1 MIGVYS
7 LYELVWFFFAY
18 SFLGWC
24 LEVCYCSV
32 NTGHFVNRGFL
43 NGPVCPIYGF
53 GMVLVLALLMP
64 VNDNLIL
71 LFLGGMVLAS
81 ALEFVGGWALK
92 QLFHT
97 SWWDYSDQPFNLKG
111 YICLKFSLAWGFCV
125 VFVMR
130 VIHPAVAALV
140 EGITT
145 VALGAAGVI
154 FGAVIATAF
163 LCDLIVTVLALAKIE
178 RDLGAIDQVAQMLQA
193 GSETISERLGNTA
206 LALDESM
213 DESRPA
219 LRARVDLLRAQIV
232 DNRHFVEQRLL
243 RAFPRMKHTRYPRS
257 VEIVRAWL
265 NEKSKK

>member
-1 MIGVYS
+1 M
-7 LYELVWFFFAY
+7 
-18 SFLGWC
+18 
-24 LEVCYCSV
+24 
-32 NTGHFVNRGFL
+32 RG
-43 NGPVCPIYGF
+43 
-53 GMVLVLALLMP
+53 
-64 VNDNLIL
+64 
-71 LFLGGMVLAS
+71 
-81 ALEFVGGWALK
+81 
-92 QLFHT
+92 
-97 SWWDYSDQPFNLKG
+97 
-111 YICLKFSLAWGFCV
+111 
-125 VFVMR
+125 
-130 VIHPAVAALV
+130 IHPAVAALV

-154 FGAVIATAF
+154 FCAVIATAF

>member
-1 MIGVYS
+1 M
-7 LYELVWFFFAY
+7 
-18 SFLGWC
+18 
-24 LEVCYCSV
+24 
-32 NTGHFVNRGFL
+32 
-43 NGPVCPIYGF
+43 
-53 GMVLVLALLMP
+53 
-64 VNDNLIL
+64 
-71 LFLGGMVLAS
+71 
-81 ALEFVGGWALK
+81 K

-130 VIHPAVAALV
+130 VVHPAVAALV

-154 FGAVIATAF
+154 FCAVIATAF